1 MMIIIAHT
9 NCEKKF
15 AREISVNIF
24 TEEKNPREIFFC
36 LLIRVHFKKKY
47 VDDDAVF
54 PNSLSVKSC
63 IIKFLQ
69 TMDLN
74 VFFLNLLLLLE
85 DVIIFLLTHI
95 ELFKSTYVITLPT

>member
-69 TMDLN
+69 TMDFN
-74 VFFLNLLLLLE
+74 VFF
-85 DVIIFLLTHI
+85 
-95 ELFKSTYVITLPT
+95 FKSFIIARRRDYFSLNTHRII

>member
-1 MMIIIAHT
+1 MIIIVAHT

-24 TEEKNPREIFFC
+24 TEEKNPREIF
-36 LLIRVHFKKKY
+36 LSSHSRIFKKKY
-47 VDDDAVF
+47 VDVDAVF

-74 VFFLNLLLLLE
+74 VFLKIFYFCSKTWLFL
-85 DVIIFLLTHI
+85 
-95 ELFKSTYVITLPT
+95 S